1 MTPELLPTFG
11 LGTPDAPHNHC
22 RNPDRSRGVWC
33 YVDSP
38 GSGREFCDVPPCPA
52 EIQLT
57 SAPLLGGGAAA
68 LSPGA
73 DANGAAGPAGTA
85 TAEVAPAGGGD
96 DGLSEVRA
104 PQLHCRQRLRV
115 RRCVP

>member
-11 LGTPDAPHNHC
+11 LGAPDAPHNHC

-57 SAPLLGGGAAA
+57 SAPLLGGGGAAA

-73 DANGAAGPAGTA
+73 DAIGATGPAAAA
-85 TAEVAPAGGGD
+85 TADVAPAGGGD

-104 PQLHCRQRLRV
+104 SQLHCRLRV
-115 RRCVP
+115 RRCAP